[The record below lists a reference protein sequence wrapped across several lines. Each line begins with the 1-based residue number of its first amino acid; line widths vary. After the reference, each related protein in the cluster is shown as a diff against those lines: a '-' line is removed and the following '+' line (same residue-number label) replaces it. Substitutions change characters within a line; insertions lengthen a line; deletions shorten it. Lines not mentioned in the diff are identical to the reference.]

1 MICLHI
7 VYLQDTGIDDKIY
20 TVSSNEAKR
29 MNGFFNRI
37 QRFMLGRNGFDRYN
51 RFLFV
56 VYIIISILSI
66 FVHSLLYY
74 LFQLS
79 FAGYIIF
86 RTLSKDLYHRTK
98 ENMMYYKI
106 SSSVKNFFVR
116 QKNKIRDRKTHK
128 YIKCKHCKAK
138 LRVKRRKGKHNV
150 RCPKCREEFSVTI
163 R

>member
-1 MICLHI
+1 
-7 VYLQDTGIDDKIY
+7 
-20 TVSSNEAKR
+20 

-37 QRFMLGRNGFDRYN
+37 QRFMVGRNGFDRYN

-128 YIKCKHCKAK
+128 YIK
-138 LRVKRRKGKHNV
+138 
-150 RCPKCREEFSVTI
+150 
-163 R
+163 